1 MSKIQ
6 LNNERCTSCGRCVE
20 ICPANVFKMDDD
32 FPMVIDEDLCTL
44 CGVCADQCPVNA
56 IVVQDHSDISDFLTT
71 KEGRDEYYEWARTL
85 KDTLGLRKDPV
96 AVRLVR
102 NNEQPP
108 TDIMTTKTP
117 LRHCVSINMASQ
129 GAMLH
134 LPAEGHACS
143 AAKAAL
149 GIAALPEKV
158 QNGTVPYMH
167 GLASSQEAASR
178 IMEEIPREQ
187 LGNIKGTLVSPLEN
201 TQFEPDVIILILTP
215 RQAMWVANA
224 LLFSSGGPRI
234 TANFAGMQ
242 ASCGDVTVLPK
253 LNNTVNFS
261 VGCYG
266 CRSAG
271 KLDDDEMYVGIPL
284 SQMAEVVSGI
294 RGLQKAMR
302 SLDHSQSG

>member
-20 ICPANVFKMDDD
+20 ICPADVFEIHDD
-32 FPMVIDEDLCTL
+32 FPMVIDEDSCTL

-56 IVVQDHSDISDFLTT
+56 IVVQNHSDISGFFTRM
-71 KEGRDEYYEWARTL
+71 EGRKEYCEWARIL

-102 NNEQPP
+102 NDEQAPA
-108 TDIMTTKTP
+108 DIMTMKAP
-117 LRHCVSINMASQ
+117 LRHCISVNMASQ
-129 GAMLH
+129 GAALL
-134 LPAEGHACS
+134 LPAEAHACS

-149 GIAALPEKV
+149 GIAPLPQKV

-178 IMEEIPREQ
+178 IMKEIPRVE
-187 LGNIKGTLVSPLEN
+187 LGTTKGTLVSSLEN
-201 TQFEPDVIILILTP
+201 TRFEPDVIILILTP

-224 LLFSSGGPRI
+224 LLFYAGGPRI

-242 ASCGDVTVLPK
+242 ASCGDVTALPI
-253 LNNTVNFS
+253 LSNTINFS
-261 VGCYG
+261 LGCYG

-271 KLDDDEMYVGIPL
+271 KLGDNEMYVGIPL
-284 SQMAEVVSGI
+284 SRMGRVVSGI
-294 RGLQKAMR
+294 RGLQKAIR
-302 SLDHSQSG
+302 SLSHGQSS